1 MKDTQWLCV
10 AEYCHT
16 TLPRIPASQLLGGLL
31 KGPPTRPS
39 QTHSAGPSHPKQ
51 LCLWSHVP
59 PISISASGGHQQ
71 LRAAPSQH
79 TQGGCPCKAGW
90 CVWEEE
96 GVIIIFVFFT
106 LLWKYIVF
114 SDNPVQLHHNKTHN
128 KNVIHFS

>member
-79 TQGGCPCKAGW
+79 TQGGVSLQSW
-90 CVWEEE
+90 MVCV
-96 GVIIIFVFFT
+96 GGGRC
-106 LLWKYIVF
+106 
-114 SDNPVQLHHNKTHN
+114 HHYFCFLYTALE
-128 KNVIHFS
+128 IYCILR